1 MLASGTQCEPL
12 SEIKTISEN
21 SSSGGRGII
30 CYIAGYCIAKIKY
43 SLSSSLRSKLFNL
56 KHTVEVE
63 KLQKQMQLLENVCV
77 SEAEISS
84 CTSDRESLEETKRKQ
99 NIRESLTNITD
110 DVYSFFN
117 KLDCKCSNFLNYKN
131 LVT

>member
-1 MLASGTQCEPL
+1 MFNIQKNLLQSLASGTQCEPL

-21 SSSGGRGII
+21 ISSGRRGKIR
-30 CYIAGYCIAKIKY
+30 YIAGYCIAKIKY

-99 NIRESLTNITD
+99 ENI
-110 DVYSFFN
+110 
-117 KLDCKCSNFLNYKN
+117 CP
-131 LVT
+131 